1 MSGCQTSDIPPI
13 VPESEIGVTRA
24 DIEETKPNLKPPHAL
39 PASPPINLT
48 YSHQLKSK
56 ISCVSC
62 RYSCTDCWWVIS
74 VSDRCVPLN
83 IKMSRCV
90 VPSQPITRASH
101 DRAHTHK
108 IGRKGA
114 VPSHTHT
121 LTSEAQIP
129 RLLGHSSL
137 SYSSPC
143 NKGPGNRFDEQTPN
157 TSL

>member
-48 YSHQLKSK
+48 YSRQLKSK

-74 VSDRCVPLN
+74 VSARCVPLN

-90 VPSQPITRASH
+90 PVSAHYTRFPRPS
-101 DRAHTHK
+101 
-108 IGRKGA
+108 
-114 VPSHTHT
+114 SHT
-121 LTSEAQIP
+121 Q
-129 RLLGHSSL
+129 
-137 SYSSPC
+137 
-143 NKGPGNRFDEQTPN
+143 NRSKSGRAKPHPHIDQ
-157 TSL
+157 LRDR